1 MSANDEH
8 RAWFLS
14 LDKESFQELCRSWN
28 AQNIGV
34 EIPKEL
40 DGYDQW
46 LNFFKKLS
54 PKAVENLYEL
64 GSDTL
69 NTEAYAALARWKD
82 IIENPGRIDK
92 IYQAGLTKPKSEQ
105 KSIIELAKENDELG
119 VLYAIRDQ
127 IAEKLEKGT
136 GARDTA
142 NLARE
147 MSSILTQIAEAEKR
161 RGPAKNT
168 LLAQLMGDQDLTKTS
183 AKRKRY
189 NGARDRSYASK
200 MTIEDIENA

>member
-28 AQNIGV
+28 AKNIGV

-64 GSDTL
+64 GSDML

-183 AKRKRY
+183 AKRKRD